1 MQSSHLSFQEYFT
14 ACALCEEGV
23 NLSGSPPWQW
33 PAWWANA
40 LRMGEEMGQ
49 PFQKG
54 LIRAA
59 GVEGTGVNLSKKL
72 SGDRP
77 TALRAILQLMSGLV
91 SINLGNNRMVQ
102 SETLLIVNHAK
113 KQDRITS
120 LGLATAQTDY
130 QVAVVIAEYLKT
142 SKSLTYLNLAG
153 DPFDELAHVGS
164 SGGKLIAEALGGSI
178 LRTLN
183 LSKNKLGGVGDAGA
197 GDAFAAA
204 LKVNRTLTN
213 LNLAESQMSYNHN
226 LWVEALT
233 ANNIL
238 LKLDLSGGGIRD
250 KNGLESAMRG
260 GEHPRGEG
268 AAIEVKC

>member
-1 MQSSHLSFQEYFT
+1 
-14 ACALCEEGV
+14 
-23 NLSGSPPWQW
+23 
-33 PAWWANA
+33 
-40 LRMGEEMGQ
+40 
-49 PFQKG
+49 
-54 LIRAA
+54 
-59 GVEGTGVNLSKKL
+59 
-72 SGDRP
+72 
-77 TALRAILQLMSGLV
+77 MSGLV

-183 LSKNKLGGVGDAGA
+183 LSKNKLGGVGGA

-233 ANNIL
+233 VNNIL
-238 LKLDLSGGGIRD
+238 LKLDLSGVTGRD